1 MLLLKW
7 KSILQK
13 IGEILKEK
21 VRRRSKLKKEQMNIR
36 NEREKLQEKMK
47 KQKIREKG
55 ITLIALVVTI
65 INGYDKL

>member
-1 MLLLKW
+1 
-7 KSILQK
+7 
-13 IGEILKEK
+13 
-21 VRRRSKLKKEQMNIR
+21 MNIR